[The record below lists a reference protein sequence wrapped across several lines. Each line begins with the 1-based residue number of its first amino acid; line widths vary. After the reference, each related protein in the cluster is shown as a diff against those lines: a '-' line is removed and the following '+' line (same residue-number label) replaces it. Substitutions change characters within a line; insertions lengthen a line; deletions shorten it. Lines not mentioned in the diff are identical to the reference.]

1 MLDRFANPLCKIP
14 ASLPGFF
21 YFPAATGLQFFVSS
35 CNYFPA
41 ENPFPSSDSPASI
54 TRRYVVKMENTV
66 YSLCFM
72 CSVRCPIKVTVKD
85 GQVTFIEG
93 NPKVAGIEGSL
104 CPRGSAGISLLYDSQ
119 RLQSP
124 MIRTGERG
132 SGQWR
137 KATWDEALDT
147 IADKL
152 KAVIKTH
159 GGQSVALT
167 ERTNLS
173 THVSKTLLKAIG
185 SPNHFTHDA
194 LCKGSVN
201 TACRSLFGYTDAQV
215 GIDYKNSK
223 HIVMYGRNLLEAIAV
238 KEVNG
243 LMDALAAGAK
253 LTYIDPRVSITATK
267 AHRYW
272 MIRPGTDLALNYA
285 LMHVILKER
294 LYDAGYVEKWV
305 LGLTELQ
312 DFVQAYTPEWAE
324 KETGIPAAEIV
335 ALAREMSKDKP
346 SVIFHFGYRGAHHAN
361 EIYLRR
367 SILILNALMG
377 SIEAK
382 GGIFFKKGPGE
393 VGGKPARKLTE
404 QKFPAIKAARAD
416 KVGTKDFPL
425 PDPDHGVPQM
435 LPQAILN
442 EDPYPIKALFVY
454 RFEPLMSIPDTNLTK
469 KALEKLDLIVTCDIN
484 YSDIA
489 WYSDVILPESIYLE
503 RTDCV
508 QQANGQKPQ
517 MFLRRQAVP
526 PRYDTR
532 DWAVIAKQ
540 LGERIGIGE
549 FFPYKDSEDLVR
561 WQLEGT
567 GFTLEDFDKSGFV
580 AYTDKQILWDR
591 KDGLKFKTP
600 SKKIELKSSLLE
612 NAGFPSFPPYEAV
625 PSCKD
630 NRFRLIT
637 GRNALHTHV
646 STQNNAYLS
655 ELMPENVLWINSKR
669 AAALSIKN
677 GGLVT
682 VASKNGSGQI
692 KAFVTDFIHPDSVF
706 MLHGFGHEAQLAARS
721 YNKGVSD
728 AMLEENITDKVGGS
742 PALHD
747 TIVTVQ
753 AA

>member
-1 MLDRFANPLCKIP
+1 MLIAHTCWNSRCQRRNGFFNRSCPLTSISDRFIP
-14 ASLPGFF
+14 ISL
-21 YFPAATGLQFFVSS
+21 
-35 CNYFPA
+35 
-41 ENPFPSSDSPASI
+41 ED
-54 TRRYVVKMENTV
+54 VKNMEKTV
-66 YSLCFM
+66 YSMCFM
-72 CSVRCPIKVTVKD
+72 CSIRCPIKVTVKD

-93 NPKVAGIEGSL
+93 NPKVAGIDGSL

-119 RLQSP
+119 RVQSP
-124 MIRTGERG
+124 MIRSGERG

-137 KATWDEALDT
+137 KATWDEALDY

-152 KAVIKTH
+152 KPIIKKH
-159 GGQSVALT
+159 GGHSVALT

-173 THVSKTLLKAIG
+173 THVSKTFLKAIG

-201 TACRSLFGYTDAQV
+201 TACRSLFGYTDAQM
-215 GIDYKNSK
+215 GIDYKNTK
-223 HIVMYGRNLLEAIAV
+223 HIVMYGRNLFEAIAV
-238 KEVNG
+238 KEVNS
-243 LMDALAAGAK
+243 LMDAMAAGAK
-253 LTYIDPRVSITATK
+253 VTYIDPRVSITATK

-294 LYDAGYVEKWV
+294 LFDAAYVEKWV
-305 LGLTELQ
+305 LGLNELQ
-312 DFVQAYTPEWAE
+312 DFVQSYTPEWAE
-324 KETGIPAAEIV
+324 KETGIPAIEIT
-335 ALAREMSKDKP
+335 ALAREMSKDRP
-346 SVIFHFGYRGAHHAN
+346 AVIFHFGYRGAHHAN

-367 SILILNALMG
+367 SILILNVLMG
-377 SIEAK
+377 SVEAK

-404 QKFPAIKAARAD
+404 QKFPAISMPRAD

-435 LPQAILN
+435 LPNAILS

-454 RFEPLMSIPDTNLTK
+454 RFEPLMSMPDSNLTR
-469 KALEKLDLIVTCDIN
+469 KALDKLDLIVTVEIN

-517 MFLRRQAVP
+517 LFLRRQAVP

-532 DWAVIAKQ
+532 DWNVIAKQ
-540 LGERIGIGE
+540 IGERIGIGE
-549 FFPYKDSEDLVR
+549 FFPYKDSEELVR

-567 GFTLEDFDKSGFV
+567 GFSLEDFDKSGFV

-591 KDGLKFKTP
+591 QEGLKLKTP

-612 NAGFPSFPPYEAV
+612 NAGFPSFPPYAAV
-625 PSCKD
+625 PSYKD
-630 NRFRLIT
+630 NQFRLIT

-655 ELMPENVLWINSKR
+655 ELMPENALWINSKR
-669 AAALSIKN
+669 ASALGIKN

-692 KAFVTDFIHPDSVF
+692 KALVTDFIHPDSVF
-706 MLHGFGHEAQLAARS
+706 MLHGFGHQAQAAARC

-728 AMLEENITDKVGGS
+728 AMLEESITDMIGGS

>member
-1 MLDRFANPLCKIP
+1 
-14 ASLPGFF
+14 
-21 YFPAATGLQFFVSS
+21 
-35 CNYFPA
+35 
-41 ENPFPSSDSPASI
+41 
-54 TRRYVVKMENTV
+54 MEKSV

-72 CSVRCPIKVTVKD
+72 CSIRCPIKVTVKD

-93 NPKVAGIEGSL
+93 NPKVAGIDGSL

-137 KATWDEALDT
+137 KATWDEALDY

-152 KAVIKTH
+152 KLIIKKH
-159 GGQSVALT
+159 GGHSVALT

-173 THVSKTLLKAIG
+173 THVSKTFLKAIG

-201 TACRSLFGYTDAQV
+201 TACRSLFGYTDAQI
-215 GIDYKNSK
+215 GIDYKNTK
-223 HIVMYGRNLLEAIAV
+223 HIVMYGRNLFEAISV

-243 LMDALAAGAK
+243 LLEAMAAGAK
-253 LTYIDPRVSITATK
+253 VTYIDPRVSVTATK
-267 AHRYW
+267 ASRYW

-294 LYDAGYVEKWV
+294 LYDAAFVERWV
-305 LGLTELQ
+305 LGLAELQ
-312 DFVQAYTPEWAE
+312 DFVRDYTPEWAE

-346 SVIFHFGYRGAHHAN
+346 SVAFHFGYRGAHHAN

-367 SILILNALMG
+367 SMLILNALMG
-377 SIEAK
+377 SVEAK

-393 VGGKPARKLTE
+393 VGAKPARKLTE
-404 QKFPAIKAARAD
+404 QKFPAIKVPRAD
-416 KVGTKDFPL
+416 RVGTKDFPL

-442 EDPYPIKALFVY
+442 EDPYPVKALFVY

-469 KALEKLDLIVTCDIN
+469 KALEKLDLLVTCDIN
-484 YSDIA
+484 FSDIA

-503 RTDCV
+503 RNDCV

-540 LGERIGIGE
+540 IGERIGIGE
-549 FFPYKDSEDLVR
+549 FFPYKDSEELVR

-567 GFTLEDFDKSGFV
+567 GFTQEDFDKSGFV

-591 KDGLKFKTP
+591 KDGLKLKTP
-600 SKKIELKSSLLE
+600 SKKIEFKSSLLE
-612 NAGFPSFPPYEAV
+612 GAGFPSFPPYEPV
-625 PSCKD
+625 PQCQD

-637 GRNALHTHV
+637 GRHALHTHV
-646 STQNNAYLS
+646 STQNNPYLN
-655 ELMPENVLWINSKR
+655 ELMPENTLWINSLR
-669 AAALSIKN
+669 AAALGIKD
-677 GGLVT
+677 GKLVT
-682 VASKNGSGQI
+682 VASKNGSGQL

-706 MLHGFGHEAQLAARS
+706 MLHGFGHQARLAARS
-721 YNKGVSD
+721 FNKGVSD
-728 AMLEENITDKVGGS
+728 AMLEENITDRVGGS
-742 PALHD
+742 PALQD
-747 TIVTVQ
+747 TFVTVQ

>member
-1 MLDRFANPLCKIP
+1 
-14 ASLPGFF
+14 
-21 YFPAATGLQFFVSS
+21 
-35 CNYFPA
+35 
-41 ENPFPSSDSPASI
+41 
-54 TRRYVVKMENTV
+54 MEKTV

-72 CSVRCPIKVTVKD
+72 CSVRCPIQVTVKD

-104 CPRGSAGISLLYDSQ
+104 CPRGSAGIALLYDSQ

-132 SGQWR
+132 SGQFR
-137 KATWDEALDT
+137 KASWDEALDY

-152 KAVIKTH
+152 KAVITKH

-167 ERTNLS
+167 ERTNLA
-173 THVSKTLLKAIG
+173 THVSKTFMKAIG

-201 TACRSLFGYTDAQV
+201 TACRSLFGLTDAQI
-215 GIDYKNSK
+215 GIDYKNAR
-223 HIVMYGRNLLEAIAV
+223 HIVLYGRNLLEAIAV

-285 LMHVILKER
+285 LIHVILKER
-294 LYDAGYVEKWV
+294 LHDAEFVERWV
-305 LGLTELQ
+305 LGLSELQ
-312 DFVQAYTPEWAE
+312 DFVQPYTPEWAE

-346 SVIFHFGYRGAHHAN
+346 AVVFHFGYRGAHHAN

-367 SILILNALMG
+367 SIMILNALMG
-377 SIEAK
+377 SIETK
-382 GGIFFKKGPGE
+382 GGFFFKKGPGE
-393 VGGKPARKLTE
+393 VGKKPARKLTE
-404 QKFPAIKAARAD
+404 QKFPEIKAARLD
-416 KVGTKDFPL
+416 KVGTKDLPL

-435 LPQAILN
+435 LPHAILN
-442 EDPYPIKALFVY
+442 EDPYPIKALLVY
-454 RFEPLMSIPDTNLTK
+454 RFEPLGSIPDSTLTK
-469 KALEKLDLIVTCDIN
+469 KALDKLDLIVTVDVN
-484 YSDIA
+484 ASDIA
-489 WYSDVILPESIYLE
+489 WYSDVVLPESVYLE
-503 RTDCV
+503 RTDCI

-540 LGERIGIGE
+540 IGERMGIGQY
-549 FFPYKDSEDLVR
+549 FPYKDTEELVR

-591 KDGLKFKTP
+591 KEGLKLKTP
-600 SKKIELKSSLLE
+600 SKKVELRSSLLE
-612 NAGFPSFPPYEAV
+612 AAGFSSFPAYAPMPVLANG
-625 PSCKD
+625 D
-630 NRFRLIT
+630 FRLIT

-646 STQNNAYLS
+646 STQNNPYLN
-655 ELMPENVLWINSKR
+655 ELLPENVLWINTKR
-669 AAALSIKN
+669 AAALGIKN
-677 GGLVT
+677 GDLVT
-682 VASKNGSGQI
+682 VASPQGSGTI
-692 KAFVTDFIHPDSVF
+692 KAFVTDFIHPEAVF
-706 MLHGFGHEAQLAARS
+706 MLHGFGHENKLAARS

-728 AMLEENITDKVGGS
+728 ALLQANITDKVGGS

-747 TIVTVQ
+747 TIVTVKPV
-753 AA
+753 